1 MLHAWSSLRIL
12 VAQARGLACIA
23 VVRMVRSRFW
33 TELQNFSIMFFKK
46 DIVSFSSPI
55 STRTMASVT
64 IENVTVPRD
73 VDNVPR
79 PVVALGA
86 TSVTKDWENA
96 RHQHHKA
103 QLIYSVRGILNCE
116 IEDGVWIVPPQCAV
130 WIPGDL
136 PHSARGAGETECYCL
151 FVDPGATPDL
161 PKSCCTI
168 SVSPLLRELLLKA
181 ASFPAL
187 YALGGREDRLIAA
200 LLDELIEAPVEDLH
214 LPMPR
219 DPRLRRL
226 VQMMLA
232 DPANKTSKADWAP
245 RIGMSERSMSRIL
258 LHEIGMSFG
267 RWRRQLHVILALQR
281 LTKGESVQT
290 VALELG
296 YENASGFVT
305 MFRKAV
311 GKPPARYLSDRMS
324 GAELDCVPGIRLPDE
339 ISP

>member
-1 MLHAWSSLRIL
+1 MSN
-12 VAQARGLACIA
+12 IA
-23 VVRMVRSRFW
+23 ITDLTLPW
-33 TELQNFSIMFFKK
+33 
-46 DIVSFSSPI
+46 
-55 STRTMASVT
+55 
-64 IENVTVPRD
+64 D
-73 VDNVPR
+73 VDSVSR
-79 PVVALGA
+79 PVVALSA

-96 RHQHHKA
+96 RHQHRKA
-103 QLIYSVRGILNCE
+103 QLIYSLRGILNCE
-116 IEDGVWIVPPQCAV
+116 IEDGVWIVPPQCAI

-136 PHSARGAGETECYCL
+136 PHAARGTGETECYCL
-151 FVDPGATPDL
+151 FVEPDAAPDL
-161 PKSCCTI
+161 PKVCCTI
-168 SVSPLLRELLLKA
+168 SVSPLLRELLLKVA
-181 ASFPAL
+181 GFPEL
-187 YALGGREDRLIAA
+187 YVLGGREDRLIAA
-200 LLDELIEAPVEDLH
+200 LLDELVAAPVEDLH

-219 DPRLRRL
+219 DLRLRRL
-226 VQMMLA
+226 AEMMLA
-232 DPANKTSKADWAP
+232 DPKDKTSKADWAT
-245 RIGMSERSMSRIL
+245 RIGMSERSMSRLL

-324 GAELDCVPGIRLPDE
+324 GAEIDSVPSIMLPDE

>member
-1 MLHAWSSLRIL
+1 MSSIAITDPI
-12 VAQARGLACIA
+12 AQMDIDS
-23 VVRMVRSRFW
+23 VSR
-33 TELQNFSIMFFKK
+33 
-46 DIVSFSSPI
+46 V
-55 STRTMASVT
+55 
-64 IENVTVPRD
+64 
-73 VDNVPR
+73 
-79 PVVALGA
+79 VVALSA
-86 TSVTKDWENA
+86 TSVTKGWENA
-96 RHQHHKA
+96 MHHHRKA

-116 IEDGVWIVPPQCAV
+116 IEDGVWIVPPQCAI

-151 FVDPGATPDL
+151 FVEPDAAEDL
-161 PKSCCTI
+161 PKNCCTI
-168 SVSPLLRELLLKA
+168 SVSPLLRELLLKV
-181 ASFPAL
+181 ASFPEL
-187 YALGGREDRLIAA
+187 YAPGGREDRLIAA
-200 LLDELIEAPVEDLH
+200 LLDELVTAPVEDLH

-226 VQMMLA
+226 AEMMLA
-232 DPANKTSKADWAP
+232 DPTDKTSKADWATH
-245 RIGMSERSMSRIL
+245 IGMSERSMSRLL
-258 LHEIGMSFG
+258 LHEIGISFG

-324 GAELDCVPGIRLPDE
+324 GAELASVPGIMFFD
-339 ISP
+339 